1 MKEKGEMNMDEKIW
15 TDGSGKA
22 LSKVASMLT
31 KKENERHSKEDEYYS
46 DPRLYVQDLNTGSA
60 IMVVPEEHEG
70 GKTHGR
76 GYRKCK
82 SVRQR
87 IPHKVSP
94 KLQIAVLLDML
105 VTQLVPKGEDRL
117 SPLAEAAYRRIA
129 QAMLEAQEAN
139 DWLKENAK
147 HSSKVNEVIEKI
159 QDMTWVERKGDSL
172 LKVDIVTLDEAVMN
186 FGQINEKVIE

>member
-1 MKEKGEMNMDEKIW
+1 MDEKIW

-22 LSKVASMLT
+22 LTKVASMLT
-31 KKENERHSKEDEYYS
+31 KKENKEHSMEEEYYS

-94 KLQIAVLLDML
+94 KLQVAVLLDML
-105 VTQLVPKGEDRL
+105 VTQLVPKGEDRI

-129 QAMLEAQEAN
+129 EAMLEAQEAN
-139 DWLKENAK
+139 VWLKENAK
-147 HSSKVNEVIEKI
+147 HSSKVNEMIERI
-159 QDMTWVERKGDSL
+159 QEMTWVERKGDSL
-172 LKVDIVTLDEAVMN
+172 LKVEIITLDDGIMN
-186 FGQINEKVIE
+186 EEQLSEMEI